1 MVGLNSHYEVEA
13 SKDGSDW
20 NSVGGLLRN
29 LYDAIFKR
37 DQLRGA
43 FEEIDF
49 RAVRVTR
56 EEVDVEVVEES

>member
-1 MVGLNSHYEVEA
+1 MVGLTSHYEVEA
-13 SKDGSDW
+13 SKDGDDW

-37 DQLRGA
+37 DQLQDA
-43 FEEIDF
+43 FEHINF

-56 EEVDVEVVEES
+56 EEVDVERVEET